1 MNLNSRSLK
10 SSLVSC
16 VKRGRCNESHVRVL
30 LPTIPEI
37 EPSESGIAS
46 TFTASLPEKLDI
58 DCRRETA
65 IELAIELVKAKI
77 EDIRIRRR
85 TQDYIYK
92 SMCVSLTA
100 ATEKLERIR
109 SITGMRSILYLEQER
124 LVLAFVF
131 KKNREEAPLC
141 SLDLEYK
148 ELNAQLVTL
157 MKHKA

>member
-85 TQDYIYK
+85 TQDYIDTQNHWYALH
-92 SMCVSLTA
+92 SLFRAGAISVSFC
-100 ATEKLERIR
+100 I
-109 SITGMRSILYLEQER
+109 
-124 LVLAFVF
+124 
-131 KKNREEAPLC
+131 
-141 SLDLEYK
+141 
-148 ELNAQLVTL
+148 
-157 MKHKA
+157 